1 MYFRIF
7 AAAALAALCASSARG
22 QDSVPA
28 PGAATS
34 LATIGG
40 ASDQAL
46 RLGQLLGHEPAGG
59 GYLLRSPS
67 SATPRRGDG
76 IRVLVP
82 EADLVWNSRIP
93 HSLNDGPLWAG
104 RGANGRLMAGIE
116 AVAGPVRLIAA
127 PEVVWSQNEA
137 FDDLLP
143 VDWTP
148 EERARYVAPWT
159 TGVHSADLPWRY
171 GDQPVRTLLPGQ
183 SSLTVD
189 AGPVALG
196 AATENQWWGPGVR
209 NAILFSNNAA
219 GFPHL
224 FLRTGRPLRTALGQV
239 EGRWIAGALSA
250 SPYFA
255 GGQGESGR
263 RSVSALGLT
272 LAPGAAPGLT
282 LGIARTVYA
291 PVDGWGQAAG
301 RFADVLG
308 HWSAGRDSTGPA
320 AEQMLALSARWVLPA
335 DGAELYVEWAR
346 RELPASLRDVLEQ
359 PEHTQGYTMGGQLAR
374 PLGARVLRLLGEL
387 TYLEK
392 SATYRARPTGSFYA
406 SARVPEGYTERG
418 QVVGAGIGPGASSQW
433 LGADLLGRGLEG
445 GVFAGRIRWQNDAYY
460 DKPGGNTRY
469 RGHEVSLLGGAR
481 ASVGVGGARLSAE
494 WTGAKRLNYLFQNY
508 AVDWHLRDNAVDV
521 VNHTLRLQLSAA
533 PRVRLP
539 RLAAPALAAPVPPGS
554 TSAGPAAGGRE

>member
-1 MYFRIF
+1 LYFRIL
-7 AAAALAALCASSARG
+7 AATGLVALCAPFARG

-34 LATIGG
+34 LATLGG

-46 RLGQLLGHEPAGG
+46 RLGQLLGHEPATG

-76 IRVLVP
+76 IRVLAP
-82 EADLVWNSRIP
+82 EADLVWNSSIP
-93 HSLNDGPLWAG
+93 YSFNDGPLWAG
-104 RGANGRLMAGIE
+104 RGANGRLMAGAE
-116 AVAGPVRLIAA
+116 VTAGPVRLIAA
-127 PEVVWSQNEA
+127 PEVVWSQNEG

-143 VDWTP
+143 VGWTP
-148 EERARYVAPWT
+148 EERARYIAPWT
-159 TGVHSADLPWRY
+159 RGVHSADLPWRY
-171 GDQPVRTLLPGQ
+171 GDRQVRTLLPGQ

-189 AGPVALG
+189 AGAVALG

-224 FLRTGRPLRTALGQV
+224 FLRTGRPLRTAVGQV
-239 EGRWIAGALSA
+239 EGRWIAGALTA

-255 GGQGESGR
+255 DGEGEAGR

-308 HWSAGRDSTGPA
+308 HWGAGRDSTGRA
-320 AEQMLALSARWVLPA
+320 AEQMLALSARWVSPG

-346 RELPASLRDVLEQ
+346 RELPTSMRDALEQ
-359 PEHTQGYTMGGQLAR
+359 PEHSQGYTMGGQLAR
-374 PLGARVLRLLGEL
+374 PLGPRVVRLLGEL

-392 SATYRARPTGSFYA
+392 SPTYRARPTGSFYA

-418 QVVGAGIGPGASSQW
+418 QVVGAAIGPGASSQW
-433 LGADLLGRGLEG
+433 LAADLLGRRLEA

-469 RGHEVSLLGGAR
+469 RGHEVSLLGGVR
-481 ASVGVGGARLSAE
+481 GSVGMGGARLSAE
-494 WTGAKRLNYLFQNY
+494 WTAGKRLNYLFQNY
-508 AVDWHLRDNAVDV
+508 ALDWHLRENAVDV

-533 PRVRLP
+533 PGVRRP
-539 RLAAPALAAPVPPGS
+539 RLAAPAVAAPVPADSASPS
-554 TSAGPAAGGRE
+554 TGGRE